1 MPPHRRGP
9 WSQAEDSFL
18 LQLVHSQGAH
28 NWVRISHLIG
38 SRTPKQCRE
47 RYHQNLKPS
56 LNHEPITPEEGLLIE
71 KLVGEMGKR
80 WAEIARRLQGR
91 SDNAVKNWWN
101 GGMNRRRRL
110 YIRRGDTSRCGAAF
124 NERTEPL
131 SFARPV
137 DSYEHATQLVT
148 TTISP
153 PRRTFETPLP
163 SPSMASEASRTDS
176 ADGAPSLMS
185 DSTSTH
191 SVSPR
196 MPALLPPLLDSF
208 QQKQQQQQ
216 HDGGRRPSLPTF
228 HVGADMFVTD
238 SESLAPPFGQRLE
251 TMDRKELLE
260 PLTPR
265 NLFSSSSSSSSYH
278 RSFSFAFESTS
289 PSHEYH
295 HLRSRIEVPSP
306 PRENLLPPLRLLQG
320 IGSENR
326 DARMTLSSILD

>member
-1 MPPHRRGP
+1 MPAHRRGP
-9 WSQAEDSFL
+9 WSQAEDTCL

-28 NWVRISHLIG
+28 NWVRISNLIG

-110 YIRRGDTSRCGAAF
+110 CIRRGDTSRCGAAF
-124 NERTEPL
+124 DERTEQL

-137 DSYEHATQLVT
+137 DSYEHSLVT

-153 PRRTFETPLP
+153 PRRNFDTPLP
-163 SPSMASEASRTDS
+163 SPSMASETSRTDS
-176 ADGAPSLMS
+176 ADGAPSLVS
-185 DSTSTH
+185 DTASSF

-196 MPALLPPLLDSF
+196 IQELPPLTNNYQD
-208 QQKQQQQQ
+208 
-216 HDGGRRPSLPTF
+216 GRRPSLPIF
-228 HVGADMFVTD
+228 HVGANMFVSD
-238 SESLAPPFGQRLE
+238 SESQTPTSFTHRLDMEQQRRKDYEPPMTPQRY
-251 TMDRKELLE
+251 D
-260 PLTPR
+260 
-265 NLFSSSSSSSSYH
+265 H
-278 RSFSFAFESTS
+278 RALPIAFEAVS
-289 PSHEYH
+289 PPASLEYH
-295 HLRSRIEVPSP
+295 HLRGQIKSDSPPSP
-306 PRENLLPPLRLLQG
+306 PRENLLPPLRLLG
-320 IGSENR
+320 CSSDR
-326 DARMTLSSILD
+326 DTRMTLSSILD

>member
-110 YIRRGDTSRCGAAF
+110 CIRRGDTSRCGAAF
-124 NERTEPL
+124 DERTEQL

-137 DSYEHATQLVT
+137 DGYEHTLVT

-176 ADGAPSLMS
+176 ADGAPSLVS
-185 DSTSTH
+185 DSASSF

-196 MPALLPPLLDSF
+196 MPALPPLIDSL
-208 QQKQQQQQ
+208 Q
-216 HDGGRRPSLPTF
+216 GSRRPSLPTF
-228 HVGADMFVTD
+228 HVGADMFVAD
-238 SESLAPPFGQRLE
+238 SESLAPPFSQRLE
-251 TMDRKELLE
+251 MDRKEFE
-260 PLTPR
+260 PQTPR
-265 NLFSSSSSSSSYH
+265 HLSCY
-278 RSFSFAFESTS
+278 RSPSFAFESS

-295 HLRSRIEVPSP
+295 HLRSRIEASS
-306 PRENLLPPLRLLQG
+306 PRENLLPPLRLQG
-320 IGSENR
+320 LGSDRMEIR
-326 DARMTLSSILD
+326 DTRMTLSSILD